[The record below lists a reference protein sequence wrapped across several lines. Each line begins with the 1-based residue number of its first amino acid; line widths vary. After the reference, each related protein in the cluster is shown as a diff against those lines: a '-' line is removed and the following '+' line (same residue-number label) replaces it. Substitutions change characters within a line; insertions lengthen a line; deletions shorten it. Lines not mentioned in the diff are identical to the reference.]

1 MAAVRQELVRRDWKC
16 RKACWNCPGLLVP
29 HAGVVEEPALG
40 EGRPR
45 GVPRGRQAGRRLRG
59 CRRPGQ
65 AWRRWTAPRG
75 RFEPEDERGGRERD
89 AVVGR
94 EPKPV
99 FLLRLLV
106 QLVGRCCSF
115 ALILFCWR
123 SLDIQNF
130 ENSRLKT
137 SSLHSTRP
145 ALAHLSARFSQ
156 SASPLSILIVDLET
170 GLAES
175 SLRCVA
181 NTTPSSCK
189 GVKSTRE
196 LNKEKVK
203 IGVFGLSDPH
213 FPVSP
218 SLRGC
223 RPEST

>member
-1 MAAVRQELVRRDWKC
+1 MALSGLVIAADSQSVNKRGHPRKFRETSIYVHDANTSVYNRLELDC
-16 RKACWNCPGLLVP
+16 C
-29 HAGVVEEPALG
+29 
-40 EGRPR
+40 
-45 GVPRGRQAGRRLRG
+45 
-59 CRRPGQ
+59 
-65 AWRRWTAPRG
+65 
-75 RFEPEDERGGRERD
+75 
-89 AVVGR
+89 VVGR
-94 EPKPV
+94 GREPEPV
-99 FLLRLLV
+99 FLLRV
-106 QLVGRCCSF
+106 LVGRCCSF

-223 RPEST
+223 RPAST